1 MGVKIIVDSSV
12 DIKYSYAEEKGLCFI
27 PLKTILGGVEYRD
40 GIDIVPDEFYAKLEA
55 NKEIAHTSQIN
66 AAEFAEVFAEA
77 TKDGDE
83 AVAIVL
89 SSGLSGTCQ
98 SARVAADD
106 FEGKVFVVDSLSAT
120 AGARVVLECAI
131 KLRDEGKS
139 AAEIA
144 EELDEV
150 AKKSQ
155 LFLRVDTLEYL
166 KRGGRISKTSAI
178 VGSLL
183 NIKPVLKLNEEG
195 KLETV
200 GKARGLKLSHKM
212 MNDSIVACGGI
223 DFTKPVVITY
233 AGDISDGAVDN
244 YLSDSAEI
252 FAGHEKEVIIDQ
264 LGCVI
269 GTHTGP
275 GAIVVSFIPKA

>member
-131 KLRDEGKS
+131 
-139 AAEIA
+139 
-144 EELDEV
+144 
-150 AKKSQ
+150 
-155 LFLRVDTLEYL
+155 
-166 KRGGRISKTSAI
+166 
-178 VGSLL
+178 
-183 NIKPVLKLNEEG
+183 
-195 KLETV
+195 
-200 GKARGLKLSHKM
+200 
-212 MNDSIVACGGI
+212 
-223 DFTKPVVITY
+223 
-233 AGDISDGAVDN
+233 
-244 YLSDSAEI
+244 
-252 FAGHEKEVIIDQ
+252 
-264 LGCVI
+264 
-269 GTHTGP
+269 
-275 GAIVVSFIPKA
+275 